1 MINSPIIHKVEG
13 ERMGSIRSVAI
24 LAAGI
29 VLIIWGMME
38 MDSFS
43 SDVSRIFTGSP
54 TDRSMW
60 LLIGGII
67 VSIIGIAGI
76 VKGRKGYGR

>member
-1 MINSPIIHKVEG
+1 
-13 ERMGSIRSVAI
+13 MGSIRSVAI

-38 MDSFS
+38 MDSFG

-54 TDRSMW
+54 TERSMW
-60 LLIGGII
+60 LLIGGIV

>member
-1 MINSPIIHKVEG
+1 
-13 ERMGSIRSVAI
+13 MGSIRSVAI

-29 VLIIWGMME
+29 ILIIWGMME

-67 VSIIGIAGI
+67 VGIIGIAGI

>member
-1 MINSPIIHKVEG
+1 
-13 ERMGSIRSVAI
+13 MGSIRSVAI

-29 VLIIWGMME
+29 ILIIWGMME

-67 VSIIGIAGI
+67 VSIIGVAGI

>member
-1 MINSPIIHKVEG
+1 
-13 ERMGSIRSVAI
+13 MGSIRSVAI

-29 VLIIWGMME
+29 MLIIWGMME

-60 LLIGGII
+60 LLIGGIV

-76 VKGRKGYGR
+76 AKGRKGYGR

>member
-1 MINSPIIHKVEG
+1 AG
-13 ERMGSIRSVAI
+13 DCMGSIRSVAI

-29 VLIIWGMME
+29 ILIIWGMME

-67 VSIIGIAGI
+67 VGIIGIAGI

>member
-1 MINSPIIHKVEG
+1 
-13 ERMGSIRSVAI
+13 MGSIRSVAI
-24 LAAGI
+24 LAVGI
-29 VLIIWGMME
+29 VLIVWGMIE

-60 LLIGGII
+60 LLIGGVF

>member
-1 MINSPIIHKVEG
+1 
-13 ERMGSIRSVAI
+13 MGSIRSVAI

-29 VLIIWGMME
+29 ILIIWGMME
-38 MDSFS
+38 MDSFG

-60 LLIGGII
+60 LLIGGIV

>member
-1 MINSPIIHKVEG
+1 
-13 ERMGSIRSVAI
+13 MGSIRSVAI

-29 VLIIWGMME
+29 ILIIWGMME
-38 MDSFS
+38 MDSLG

-60 LLIGGII
+60 LLIGGIV

>member
-1 MINSPIIHKVEG
+1 
-13 ERMGSIRSVAI
+13 MGSIRSVAI